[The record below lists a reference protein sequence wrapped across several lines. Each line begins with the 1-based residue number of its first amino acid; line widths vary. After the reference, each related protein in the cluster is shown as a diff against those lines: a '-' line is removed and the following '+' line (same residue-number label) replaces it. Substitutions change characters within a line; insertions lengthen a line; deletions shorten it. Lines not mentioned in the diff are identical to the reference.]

1 MAFAQLQLGALA
13 KSFGLTYPYKGLIR
27 GGWISMAIFKFCPS
41 ALEIH
46 FHGEMRRI
54 RRVYGNFDSIKIN
67 P

>member
-27 GGWISMAIFKFCPS
+27 GGWISRAIFKFCPS

-46 FHGEMRRI
+46 FYCGDAAARRAC
-54 RRVYGNFDSIKIN
+54 GNFDSIKIN